1 MSATIVAPLFDVTV
15 TRSGRKEHVLRL
27 EPENNTRRL
36 ETDSNKAVQAHAQ
49 GERVGSNP
57 GELVAALLRLG
68 DNESEPEERG
78 KRQPSELDLWAAFV
92 RENGGNPEEI
102 LRGWAQKKTE
112 SGAKA
117 GSLIPDLLE
126 KQQDWR
132 RVPTKKRTAAQ
143 ETLRRKLNRAR
154 AALAQIG
161 YIHDPE
167 KKPSLIDTLNEGS
180 WSGFRC
186 GPNVVLLP
194 YLSTADD
201 KRHEAVVRFLA
212 DREAEGRVRPEADVP
227 AKREAEPGDDE
238 LHFFASLLRMNG
250 RDPEETLRREMEKIT
265 KRSRKAGP
273 RLAPLLE
280 ALDEAE
286 RERRLAGKSLGGP
299 KYERRRKKFRRTRD
313 ALVPGGYARDP
324 EKKLPI
330 WAALEKAEREVA
342 AARVGQENL
351 SQENDSTKS
360 AASRTPV
367 VNSGDERREGDAT
380 RGKTNLDRRRRRA
393 GTAPAANAPKSAKQ
407 RRRPRLHQARPEP
420 RGVPGGR
427 PRTMDRVPTPPLN
440 RRPRPRRPGRVK
452 KKPPP

>member
-1 MSATIVAPLFDVTV
+1 MRASNTANCDMLEHAPA
-15 TRSGRKEHVLRL
+15 S
-27 EPENNTRRL
+27 ENNTRRL
-36 ETDSNKAVQAHAQ
+36 EADADKAVQAHAQ

-68 DNESEPEERG
+68 DNESEPAQRENP
-78 KRQPSELDLWAAFV
+78 QPSELELWGALV
-92 RENGGNPEEI
+92 RENGGDPEGN
-102 LRGWAQKKTE
+102 LRRWVERKTE

-126 KQQDWR
+126 KQREWR

-143 ETLRRKLNRAR
+143 ETPRRKLNRAR

-161 YIHDPE
+161 YIRDPE

-212 DREAEGRVRPEADVP
+212 DREAERRVRPGADVP
-227 AKREAEPGDDE
+227 AKREAEPADE
-238 LHFFASLLRMNG
+238 ELLFFAALLRSNG
-250 RDPEETLRREMEKIT
+250 RDPEEILRLEMEKMS
-265 KRSRKAGP
+265 KRSAKAGP
-273 RLAPLLE
+273 RVAPLLE
-280 ALDEAE
+280 ALHEAE

-299 KYERRRKKFRRTRD
+299 KYERHRKKLRRTRD
-313 ALVPGGYARDP
+313 ALVPGHYVRDP

-330 WAALEKAEREVA
+330 WAALDEAERNVA

-393 GTAPAANAPKSAKQ
+393 GTAPAANAPKPSKQ
-407 RRRPRLHQARPEP
+407 RRRPRLHQARSEP
-420 RGVPGGR
+420 CGVSARGSREV
-427 PRTMDRVPTPPLN
+427 DRVPTPPLD
-440 RRPRPRRPGRVK
+440 RRPRPRGPGRVRK
-452 KKPPP
+452 RPPP